1 MTIQTRSSLTPNYS
15 IWYVTIIRRLT
26 DPAASKSRTGGE
38 SMVPEI
44 KKILYAT
51 DLSKN
56 SSYAFYHAINLARR
70 FDAMI
75 TILHAIEPIP
85 VYVEAYVVSV
95 AEKIE
100 KEDREKTVAHIR
112 NLLQEFCKKVESQ
125 TGAPCL
131 VLVSNILIRVGHP
144 VEEILKAADEEGCDT
159 IVLGSHGKG
168 FLKQAFLGSVSSGV
182 LHRSKKP
189 VFIIPIPS
197 EKESGDWSEI

>member
-1 MTIQTRSSLTPNYS
+1 MI
-15 IWYVTIIRRLT
+15 
-26 DPAASKSRTGGE
+26 
-38 SMVPEI
+38 PEI

-56 SSYAFYHAINLARR
+56 SSYAFIYAVNLARK
-70 FDAMI
+70 FDAKI

-85 VYVEAYVVSV
+85 VYVEAYVANV
-95 AEKIE
+95 AERIE
-100 KEDREKTVAHIR
+100 KEDREKTVGQIR
-112 NLLQEFCKKVESQ
+112 TLLQEFCKKVESQ
-125 TGAPCL
+125 IGSPCL
-131 VLVSNILIRVGHP
+131 LLVSNTLVHVGHP
-144 VEEILKAADEEGCDT
+144 IEEILKTAEEDSSDA

-197 EKESGDWSEI
+197 ETESIAWDEI

>member
-1 MTIQTRSSLTPNYS
+1 
-15 IWYVTIIRRLT
+15 
-26 DPAASKSRTGGE
+26 
-38 SMVPEI
+38 MVPEI
-44 KKILYAT
+44 RKILYAT

-70 FDAMI
+70 FDARI

-95 AEKIE
+95 AERVE
-100 KEDREKTVAHIR
+100 EEDRQKTIGYIESR
-112 NLLQEFCKKVESQ
+112 LQEFCKRVESQ
-125 TGAPCL
+125 IGAPCL
-131 VLVSNILIRVGHP
+131 LLVSKILVRLGHP
-144 VEEILKAADEEGCDT
+144 VEEILKVAEEEGCDT

-168 FLKQAFLGSVSSGV
+168 FLKQAFLGSVSNGV

-197 EKESGDWSEI
+197 EQEPAGWDGI